1 LDSRDLTRTL
11 ILIGGGHGHVS
22 VIRHLLMRP
31 NPTLRLIVI
40 APESHAPYSG
50 MLPGFLSRA
59 YTEDALFLDVA
70 GLTEQAG
77 GWFIR
82 GELVSLDAERQR
94 VQVRRPVALGGEL
107 LPEIHYDW
115 ASINTGAAP
124 RNAFPS
130 THAHLFYVKPLKHL
144 LDQLPQIDAALEGSG
159 RSLIV
164 VGGGAAGVELA
175 LAFRVRHPK
184 ITIHLIAKRPFEA
197 DPALAA
203 GAHRIRHAM
212 QMRAITL
219 IEGLV
224 VAALPGTVTLE
235 DGRELAA
242 DCVLVSTPVAPP
254 EWLVNSDLPKA
265 ANGFLTVDAFLAV
278 NGYSN
283 LFACGDI
290 AELHSPRARAG
301 VMAVRAGQYLAQ
313 VLDQIIRGQPRH
325 AFRPQKH
332 WLTLINCGDGEA
344 IFIKGWLALQGR
356 WVWWLKDRIDQSF
369 MRQFAI
375 QPMEQDV
382 FMRCEGCAAKL
393 PGEVLRD
400 EFGANFEDA
409 SVDPSQPQGALRSID
424 GLSYLVADPHLMGRL
439 AMRHAASDIWAMGG
453 TPRRSLALI
462 AAARTGQPDLE
473 SAEFSLVIAGLR
485 SAAKAYGVC
494 LDGGHSVALTQ
505 PMVAVSID
513 GDAMNPIRK
522 QGAVAGN
529 VLVISGPIGSG
540 VLFAGF
546 RQGRVPGRYID
557 RYLQTALESLQ
568 DAAAIA
574 SQVGVSAMTDVTGF
588 GLAGH
593 LAEMLEGTLLGV
605 DWAPN
610 IPVYDGVEA
619 AIAVGVKSTA
629 ADGNASYAGHIGANA
644 PSAVVFDPQTAGPL
658 LVAVETDRVDT
669 LLGAWR
675 DAGYQP
681 AVVGRVTTE
690 TS

>member
-1 LDSRDLTRTL
+1 MDSRDLTRTL
-11 ILIGGGHGHVS
+11 VLIGGGHAHVS
-22 VIRHLLMRP
+22 VIRRLLMHP
-31 NPTLRLIVI
+31 NPTVRLIVV

-50 MLPGFLSRA
+50 MLPGFLARA

-82 GELVSLDAERQR
+82 GELVALDADRR
-94 VQVRRPVALGGEL
+94 VIQVRRPATLGGEL

-124 RNAFPS
+124 RDAFPS

-144 LDQLPQIDAALEGSG
+144 LDQLPQIDATLEGPG
-159 RSLIV
+159 KSLIV
-164 VGGGAAGVELA
+164 VGGGAAGIELA

-184 ITIHLIAKRPFEA
+184 STIQLIAKRPFEA
-197 DPALAA
+197 DRALAA
-203 GAHRIRHAM
+203 GARRIRQAL
-212 QMRAITL
+212 QARAITCV
-219 IEGLV
+219 EGTV
-224 VAALPGTVTLE
+224 VAAQPGSITLE

-254 EWLVNSDLPKA
+254 AWLVNSELPKA
-265 ANGFLTVDAFLAV
+265 ANGFLAVDAYLAV
-278 NGYSN
+278 HGYTN

-290 AELHSPRARAG
+290 AELCSPRARAG
-301 VMAVRAGQYLAQ
+301 VMAVRAGQYLAR
-313 VLDQIIRGQPRH
+313 VLDQIMRGQSRH

-375 QPMEQDV
+375 EPMHHDAP
-382 FMRCEGCAAKL
+382 MRCEGCAAKL
-393 PGEVLRD
+393 PGQVLRS

-409 SVDPSQPQGALRSID
+409 SVDPSQSKGALRSID
-424 GLSYLVADPHLMGRL
+424 GLSYLVADPHLMGWL

-453 TPRRSLALI
+453 TPRRALALV
-462 AAARTGQPDLE
+462 AVTRAGQPNLE

-485 SAAKAYGVC
+485 SAAMAYGVR

-513 GDAMNPIRK
+513 GEVAHPIQK
-522 QGAVAGN
+522 QGACSGDL
-529 VLVISGPIGSG
+529 LVMSGPIGSG

-546 RQGRVPGRYID
+546 RQGRVAGRYVD
-557 RYLQTALESLQ
+557 RYLQTALCSLQ
-568 DAAAIA
+568 DASTIA
-574 SQVGVSAMTDVTGF
+574 GQVGVSAMTDVTGF

-593 LAEMLEGTLLGV
+593 LAELLEGTSLGV
-605 DWAPN
+605 AWSPD
-610 IPVYDGVEA
+610 IPVYDGVQA
-619 AIAVGVKSTA
+619 AIALGVKSTA
-629 ADGNASYAGHIGANA
+629 ADDNTAYAGRIGAGA
-644 PSAVVFDPQTAGPL
+644 PSVVVFDPQTAGPL
-658 LVAVETDRVDT
+658 LVSVHPDRLDA
-669 LLGAWR
+669 LLMAWR
-675 DAGYQP
+675 QAGYSA
-681 AVVGRVTTE
+681 AVVGRITTE